1 MIGHGETALHPEIL
15 FGHGTYV
22 PGVHRATVQIG
33 SPAYVAPLST
43 PLTFFHFQLVVSR
56 SPRVGLFV
64 CLCPTPLIL
73 LPLLL
78 LMPDRAV
85 LLRHLHDP

>member
-15 FGHGTYV
+15 LGHGPYI
-22 PGVHRATVQIG
+22 PGVHRATVQFG
-33 SPAYVAPLST
+33 SPAYIAPLST

-56 SPRVGLFV
+56 PPRVGLSV
-64 CLCPTPLIL
+64 CLCPAPLIL

-78 LMPDRAV
+78 LMPGRAV

>member
-1 MIGHGETALHPEIL
+1 MDTANLL
-15 FGHGTYV
+15 YSRRSCLDT
-22 PGVHRATVQIG
+22 AIG

-43 PLTFFHFQLVVSR
+43 PLTFFHFQLVISR
-56 SPRVGLFV
+56 PPRVGLFV